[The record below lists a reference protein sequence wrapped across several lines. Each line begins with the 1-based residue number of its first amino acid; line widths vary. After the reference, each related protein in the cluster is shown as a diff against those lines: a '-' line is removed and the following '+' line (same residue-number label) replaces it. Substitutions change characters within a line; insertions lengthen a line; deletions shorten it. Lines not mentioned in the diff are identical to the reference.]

1 MGGGVQVVWY
11 PENSDAGKV
20 LYSIIMP
27 HPSVKGMAS
36 RLAAKVCPAA
46 LVLACAGCTHQV
58 RPARAAVVKHHPRT
72 AVSGVMARQ
81 VERAVDAGDGDL
93 ELRGLRQ
100 RLAAN
105 ANDLDARILLARLY
119 TRRGYPDLALEHYR
133 MAAARFPD
141 APVAIFSLAKA
152 LRDLDEPEEALRVI
166 VSYRGT
172 HADAAWELLS
182 LEGVLYDE
190 RGDWKL
196 AEAAY
201 RDTLALDAN
210 RGAL

>member
-1 MGGGVQVVWY
+1 MLVRQ
-11 PENSDAGKV
+11 
-20 LYSIIMP
+20 MP
-27 HPSVKGMAS
+27 NVCAVAVAI
-36 RLAAKVCPAA
+36 LTCAA
-46 LVLACAGCTHQV
+46 CTHQV
-58 RPARAAVVKHHPRT
+58 REGRSFSTTHQAPKHHPRT
-72 AVSGVMARQ
+72 AVSSVMARQ
-81 VERAVDAGDGDL
+81 VENAVDAGDGDL
-93 ELRGLRQ
+93 ELRSLRQ
-100 RLAAN
+100 RLATN
-105 ANDLDARILLARLY
+105 ANDLDARILLARSY
-119 TRRGYPDLALEHYR
+119 SRRGYPDLALEHYR
-133 MAAARFPD
+133 IAAARFPD
-141 APVAIFSLAKA
+141 APVAVFSLAKA